1 MFSQFDF
8 FKLSWRNFK
17 KSYYYSCESYM
28 SRTKEIVFVG
38 SKGIP
43 AKYGGFEE
51 AVQQI
56 ALRLSKKGYKVRVYS
71 TDINEKRV
79 FWNNIELVKV
89 KQVGKPNIDRVL
101 REFFPLIYE
110 LINRIIKKEH
120 SIIIHGCGPF
130 LLLFLWKLFGF
141 KIVYS
146 TDGLEWKRRSYSIFT
161 KIFTY
166 IAYLF
171 GSKFAD
177 IVSFDAY
184 FIRDYYKQNIEYKV
198 KNGSRKNLS
207 HLYIRN
213 LNSFSSRGAKKYL
226 VVRVMVERPIEELL
240 RKYLGISVPR
250 VILGILMIIFA
261 ILILIEPELV
271 AYLIALYLLI
281 AGIFVLV
288 DELLKSRRL

>member
-1 MFSQFDF
+1 MRR
-8 FKLSWRNFK
+8 KLSIILIVER
-17 KSYYYSCESYM
+17 
-28 SRTKEIVFVG
+28 SR
-38 SKGIP
+38 
-43 AKYGGFEE
+43 EE
-51 AVQQI
+51 VCWSVA
-56 ALRLSKKGYKVRVYS
+56 ANLK
-71 TDINEKRV
+71 T
-79 FWNNIELVKV
+79 
-89 KQVGKPNIDRVL
+89 
-101 REFFPLIYE
+101 
-110 LINRIIKKEH
+110 
-120 SIIIHGCGPF
+120 
-130 LLLFLWKLFGF
+130 
-141 KIVYS
+141 
-146 TDGLEWKRRSYSIFT
+146 FT
-161 KIFTY
+161 
-166 IAYLF
+166 
-171 GSKFAD
+171 
-177 IVSFDAY
+177 
-184 FIRDYYKQNIEYKV
+184 RDYYKQNIEYKV